1 MYTDK
6 KILFVATVVKTHINV
21 FHLPY
26 LKLFKE
32 HGYIT
37 FVCARND
44 FSNPKDCVIPFCD
57 HFIDTPFS
65 RTPVS
70 GDNVKAYF
78 ILKKV
83 ILNNNFQIIHCH
95 TPVGG
100 AITRLLVRKI
110 KNLNTRVIYTA
121 HGFHFFKG
129 APIWNWV
136 IYYPIEKW
144 LSKYTDTLITMNSED
159 FHYAQ
164 KFYSNEICL
173 IDGVGIDI
181 KKFDNRKIN
190 ISKKREELHL
200 SNSDIILLSV
210 GELIKRKNHKVVIE
224 AIAKIKN
231 PNVKYLICGSGKLEQ
246 KLKKLIKKLNV
257 EQQVFLLGYRNDIFE
272 ICSISDI
279 FIFPSLQE
287 GLPVALMESMACCL
301 PVIASN
307 IRGNRD
313 LICEGKGGFLVS
325 PKSSCFFKSSICYLV
340 QDKTL
345 QKKMGKYNHEIIKKY
360 SLEHSLKQM
369 EKIYFRDI
377 KEE

>member
-32 HGYIT
+32 RGYIT

-44 FSNPKDCVIPFCD
+44 FSNPKDCIIPFCD

-65 RTPVS
+65 RTPLS
-70 GDNVKAYF
+70 IDNVKAYF
-78 ILKKV
+78 ILKNV

-100 AITRLLVRKI
+100 AITRLIVRKI
-110 KNLNTRVIYTA
+110 KNTNTRILYTA

-129 APIWNWV
+129 APIWNWI

-144 LSKYTDTLITMNSED
+144 LSKYTDTLITINKED
-159 FHYAQ
+159 FNYAQ
-164 KFYSNEICL
+164 KFYSNEVCL

-181 KKFDNRKIN
+181 KKYSNRKIN
-190 ISKKREELHL
+190 ISKKRKELHL
-200 SNSDIILLSV
+200 KDSDIILLSV
-210 GELIKRKNHKVVIE
+210 GELIKRKNHKIVIE
-224 AIAKIKN
+224 AISKIKN
-231 PNVKYLICGSGKLEQ
+231 PNIKYLICGSGKLEYELQ
-246 KLKKLIKKLNV
+246 TLVKKLNL
-257 EQQVFLLGYRNDIFE
+257 EQQVFLLGFRNDIFE

-313 LICEGKGGFLVS
+313 LIHERKGGLLIPPTS
-325 PKSSCFFKSSICYLV
+325 EYYLRSAILYLV
-340 QDKTL
+340 HNKIL
-345 QKKMGKYNHEIIKKY
+345 QKKMGNYNHEIIKNY
-360 SLEHSLKQM
+360 SLEHSMKQM
-369 EKIYFRDI
+369 ERIYFKDI